1 MSMQNL
7 MDNFNTD
14 LMKEVN
20 RPNVIETGTYTA
32 QVADAK
38 TKIVTN
44 QKTGEERTVLAL
56 TLNLFREEI
65 RAGMCWLDICPV
77 EQRSK
82 TGKLLKEAELFYK
95 LAKVLGASDMESMIE
110 KLPGAVISV
119 YGTELYMARNSD
131 MPAQFKDNDKPET
144 AWIKVYVNE
153 GDETKRE
160 ILLDAELK
168 PRFEVQRVGQHRG

>member
-7 MDNFNTD
+7 MDAFNTD
-14 LMKEVN
+14 ILKEVN
-20 RPNVIETGTYTA
+20 RPSFVETGTYTA
-32 QVADAK
+32 QVVEGK
-38 TKIVTN
+38 PRFN
-44 QKTGEERTVLAL
+44 ERTQLEYL
-56 TLNLFREEI
+56 TLTLDLFVDDVVK
-65 RAGMCWLDICPV
+65 AGRCWLDICPA
-77 EQRSK
+77 EQR
-82 TGKLLKEAELFYK
+82 TQAGKLRKDTELFYK

-131 MPAQFKDNDKPET
+131 MPAQFKDSDKPET